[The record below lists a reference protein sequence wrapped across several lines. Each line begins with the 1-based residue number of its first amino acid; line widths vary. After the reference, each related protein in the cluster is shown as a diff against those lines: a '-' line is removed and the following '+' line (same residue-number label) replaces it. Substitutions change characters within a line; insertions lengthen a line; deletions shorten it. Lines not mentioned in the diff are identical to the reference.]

1 MFGKMVENPANEETP
16 FYPRSPY
23 GVAKL
28 YAYWMVKNYR
38 ESYGM
43 FTCNGILFNHEGER
57 RGIEFVTRK
66 ISDGVA
72 RIAAGL
78 DDIIMLGNLE
88 SKRDWG
94 YAPDYVEGMWLMLQ
108 QDEPDDYVLATGEA
122 HTIGDFLQ
130 IAFDEIGIED
140 WQPFVGQDPRFFRPA
155 EVDVLRGDAT
165 KAKEKLGWT
174 PKTSFEDLVRNMVRN
189 DLKKYQN
196 E

>member
-1 MFGKMVENPANEETP
+1 
-16 FYPRSPY
+16 
-23 GVAKL
+23 
-28 YAYWMVKNYR
+28 
-38 ESYGM
+38 
-43 FTCNGILFNHEGER
+43 
-57 RGIEFVTRK
+57 
-66 ISDGVA
+66 
-72 RIAAGL
+72 
-78 DDIIMLGNLE
+78 MLGNLE

-108 QDEPDDYVLATGEA
+108 QDEPDDYVLATGES
-122 HTIGDFLQ
+122 HSIRDFLE

-174 PKTSFEDLVRNMVRN
+174 PKTSFEDLVRKMVRN
-189 DLKKYQN
+189 DLKKYQR